1 MSLCYLRV
9 CQFSGKCKE
18 ALEIFSK
25 MQEAKVQPDKAAC
38 NILVEK
44 LSKVGETLAMS
55 QICELEVLRVCE
67 LEVLRKENKRLQT
80 HGHSWDI
87 TPIEE
92 KVCDL
97 IFVGDVIFS

>member
-55 QICELEVLRVCE
+55 QICELEVLR
-67 LEVLRKENKRLQT
+67 KENKRLQT